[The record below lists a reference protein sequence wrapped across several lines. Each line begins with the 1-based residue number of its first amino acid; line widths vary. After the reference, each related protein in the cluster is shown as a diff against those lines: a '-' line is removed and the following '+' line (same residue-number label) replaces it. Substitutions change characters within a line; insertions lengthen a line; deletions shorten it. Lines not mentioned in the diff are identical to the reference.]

1 MQIDER
7 YFQENA
13 MQKNNIDDV
22 LGPDEKLLWRGKPN
36 PKSYVLAAV
45 LKMLPIAIIWL
56 IFDGAFIVGISIGM
70 SRGQI
75 PLAILGFIIP
85 FFLLHLTPVWIWIYN
100 TVKAVR
106 EVKNLEYAVTDRR
119 IIIRSGIIGIDFKFV
134 NYTEI
139 DSVNIKVGII
149 DRIFKV
155 GDIYVN
161 SSVNSAVLWDVAEPY
176 KIGQALQKVITDIK
190 SDIYYPNA
198 KRPDN
203 NPGYKTGYD
212 KNPFDDRKF

>member
-1 MQIDER
+1 MKIDER
-7 YFQENA
+7 YFKENTT
-13 MQKNNIDDV
+13 QSNEIEDV
-22 LGPDEKLLWRGKPN
+22 LNSDEKVLWRGKPN
-36 PKSYVLAAV
+36 PKSYVLAAMV
-45 LKMLPIAIIWL
+45 KMFPIAIIWL
-56 IFDGAFIVGISIGM
+56 LFDGTFIVFITKGM
-70 SRGQI
+70 TDGGI
-75 PLAILGFIIP
+75 PLSMLGFIVP
-85 FFLLHLTPVWIWIYN
+85 FFVLHLTPVWIWLYN

-139 DSVNIKVGII
+139 DSVNIKVGLI

-161 SSVNSAVLWDVAEPY
+161 SSVNAAVLWDVAEPY
-176 KIGQALQKVITDIK
+176 KIGKALQKVTVDIK

-198 KRPDN
+198 KRPHS
-203 NPGYKTGYD
+203 NPGYKTDYD
-212 KNPFDDRKF
+212 DSPFDDRKF